1 MISAARHGSRQQE
14 TEITPDDTAPDTSSR
29 LMCSPSI
36 GEVEDPY
43 SAHFHPGRLGRQ
55 PDGILPVEGLQM
67 SRAFDH
73 RPAMAGE
80 VVSLLASVPPGVIVD
95 ATVGGGGHAQAILDA
110 HPQLTVLGI
119 DRDPAAVAAASD
131 ALAPYGDRA
140 VVRRARFDRL
150 AEVVEEVGRGP
161 ISGVLFDLGV
171 SSTQLDDAT
180 RGFSYRHDAPLDMR
194 MDPGE
199 ARTAADVVNGL
210 PEAELAR
217 LLSANGEGR
226 FARRIAA
233 AIVAARPLET
243 TGQLAE
249 VARDAIPA
257 PARRRGGHP
266 AKRVFQAVRIEVNA
280 ELDVLDR
287 ALDVAI
293 DLLVP
298 DGRCLVL
305 SYHSGE
311 DRLVKRRFVDA
322 VTGGCT
328 CPPGLPCVCGARPR
342 GRLVGRRA
350 RRPTPTEIEANP
362 RAGSARLRALERLDE
377 SRSGS

>member
-1 MISAARHGSRQQE
+1 M
-14 TEITPDDTAPDTSSR
+14 EITPHDTAPDISSW

-55 PDGILPVEGLQM
+55 PDGVLPVEGLQM

-80 VVSLLASVPPGVIVD
+80 VVSLFAPVPSGVIVD

-110 HPQLTVLGI
+110 HPRLTVLGI
-119 DRDPAAVAAASD
+119 DRDPAAVAAASEV
-131 ALAPYGDRA
+131 LAPYGDRA
-140 VVRRARFDRL
+140 IVRRARFDRL
-150 AEVVEEVGRGP
+150 GEVVDDVGAAP

-171 SSTQLDDAT
+171 SSTQLDDAA

-199 ARTAADVVNGL
+199 GRTAADVVNGL
-210 PEAELAR
+210 PQAELAR
-217 LLSANGEGR
+217 LLAANGEGR

-233 AIVAARPLET
+233 AIVSARPLET
-243 TGQLAE
+243 TGQLAD

-280 ELDVLDR
+280 ELDLLDR

-298 DGRCLVL
+298 GGRCLVL

-311 DRLVKRRFVDA
+311 DRLVKGRFAEA

-328 CPPGLPCVCGARPR
+328 CLPGLPCVCGARPR
-342 GRLVGRRA
+342 GRLVGRGA
-350 RRPTPTEIEANP
+350 RRPAPAEVEANP
-362 RAGSARLRALERLDE
+362 RAGSARLRALERLDND
-377 SRSGS
+377 RSGS